1 MKKNGIL
8 KIDNVSS
15 EYIVE
20 KYGTPVIVMEEN
32 KIRKNCQ
39 LYKNSIDEFY
49 EGKGMV
55 YYASKAFSCK
65 EIYRIIMDE
74 GLGID
79 IVSKGEL
86 YTALSVGFPVEN
98 IIFHGN
104 NKSEEEL
111 RYAIENNIGRI
122 VIDNVEEISIIS
134 DLAKKYSKIIN
145 VILRVKPGVDA
156 HTHDFI
162 KTGQIDSKF
171 GFGIENQEAIEIIKC
186 ILKYKNI
193 KFKGIHC
200 HIGSQIFS
208 IDPFIHTAEIMM
220 HFILD
225 IKKQFDIDIEE
236 LNLGGGYGIK
246 YINSDDPPDYREYM
260 KEISK
265 IIFKISK
272 DNGIKVPYIMMEPGR
287 SIVGESGTTLYT
299 VGGEKCIKNIR
310 NYLSIDGGMIDN
322 PRYILYQAEYD
333 MIIGNKCDLKKDKL
347 YTIAGKCCES
357 GDIIGK
363 NILLQDAEKGDILA
377 VFSTGAYNYS
387 MASNYNRI
395 PRPSV
400 ISVKDGKDKLIV
412 KRESY
417 DDILKNDI

>member
-1 MKKNGIL
+1 MKKNRIL
-8 KIDNVSS
+8 KIDNISS

-32 KIRKNCQ
+32 KIIKNCQ

-49 EGKGMV
+49 AGKGMV

-65 EIYRIIMDE
+65 EIYRIIMNE

-79 IVSKGEL
+79 VVSKGEL

-111 RYAIENNIGRI
+111 RYAIENSVGRI
-122 VIDNVEEISIIS
+122 VIDNFEEISIIS
-134 DLAKKYSKIIN
+134 DLGKKYNKNIN
-145 VILRVKPGVDA
+145 IILRVKPGVDA

-171 GFGIENQEAIEIIKC
+171 GFGIENQEAIEIIKY
-186 ILKYKNI
+186 ILKYENI

-220 HFILD
+220 NFILD

-246 YINSDDPPDYREYM
+246 YTDDDNPPDYREYM

-272 DNGIKVPYIMMEPGR
+272 DNGIEVPYIMIEPGR
-287 SIVGESGTTLYT
+287 SIVGESGTTLYR
-299 VGGEKCIKNIR
+299 VGGEKCIKNVR

-333 MIIGNKCDLKKDKL
+333 MIIANKCDLKKDKL

-363 NILLQDAEKGDILA
+363 DILLQDAKKDDILA

-395 PRPSV
+395 PRPAV
-400 ISVKDGKDKLIV
+400 ISVKDGNDKLIV